1 MRPELVNQLAETL
14 STHWTS
20 GRALSSLSPALS
32 PQSRDDGYT
41 VQASLC
47 TQVASEVVG
56 WKIAA
61 TSDAGQKHIGVSG
74 PLAGRIFAHTLCQ
87 AGTPISLS
95 GNRMRVAEPE
105 MVFTFAHS
113 LPARKSPYKQSE
125 VMAAV
130 GSLSIAIEIPNSRF
144 LDFVTAGEPCLIAD
158 NACAHA
164 FLPGPQAPEGWRDLD
179 LSQHAV
185 TACVTSAS
193 GQQWHRS
200 GSGAAVLGDPRLAL
214 TWIANELSA
223 LGVGLKPGEFVTTG
237 TCMVP
242 IAVEPG
248 DRVDVDFGIFGQLS
262 AVFGA

>member
-1 MRPELVNQLAETL
+1 MHPELVNQLAETL

-20 GRALSSLSPALS
+20 GRALSSLSPLLS

-105 MVFTFAHS
+105 MVFTFAH
-113 LPARKSPYKQSE
+113 PYQRE
-125 VMAAV
+125 RVLTN
-130 GSLSIAIEIPNSRF
+130 SLS
-144 LDFVTAGEPCLIAD
+144 DGGGGKFVDRYRDTQ
-158 NACAHA
+158 
-164 FLPGPQAPEGWRDLD
+164 LPF
-179 LSQHAV
+179 S
-185 TACVTSAS
+185 
-193 GQQWHRS
+193 
-200 GSGAAVLGDPRLAL
+200 
-214 TWIANELSA
+214 
-223 LGVGLKPGEFVTTG
+223 
-237 TCMVP
+237 
-242 IAVEPG
+242 
-248 DRVDVDFGIFGQLS
+248 
-262 AVFGA
+262 

>member
-1 MRPELVNQLAETL
+1 MQPELVNQLAETL
-14 STHWTS
+14 STHWIS
-20 GRALSSLSPALS
+20 GQALAPLLPETS
-32 PQSRDDGYT
+32 PQSRNDGYT

-47 TQVASEVVG
+47 KHIASEVVG

-61 TSDAGQKHIGVSG
+61 TSEAGQKHIGVSG

-87 AGTPISLS
+87 MGTPISLD

-105 MVFTFAHS
+105 MVFTFAQA
-113 LPARKSPYKQSE
+113 LPPRKSPYKQSE

-130 GSLSIAIEIPNSRF
+130 GHLSIAIEVPNSRF

-164 FLPGPQAPEGWRDLD
+164 FLPGPQAPDDWRDLD

-185 TACVTSAS
+185 TARITSAT
-193 GQQWHRS
+193 GQQWHRA

-223 LGVGLKPGEFVTTG
+223 LGVGLKTGEFVTTG

-242 IAVEPG
+242 IAIDPG
-248 DRVDVDFGIFGQLS
+248 DRVDVDFGVLGQLS
-262 AVFGA
+262 ADFSA